1 MNIKGISIVFKKELK
16 DLFRDKK
23 TLFTSILLPLIMFP
37 IIFGLMGRGMDKSTK
52 KVENNVKVAIVENGS
67 SKLGKFLKSQPHIT
81 LVDSKNIK
89 KDIGDG
95 KIYLAVEIP
104 DDFEF
109 SIDKEKPAGLKLIY
123 DDASTSSQTALQII
137 SSYIDV
143 YSKEI
148 AKGRLSARGIDISI
162 LNPVTT
168 KVEAVSNDK
177 SGIGKLMLSLLLPMM
192 LLIYAMSGP
201 MAAATDL
208 GAGEKERGTLEP
220 LLTTNVSRMNL
231 LFGKLFAI
239 TVMGLIGTISSLIG
253 VLIGFKLGGNLF
265 GGDIGFIMPVS
276 SVLMIGIFVLL
287 IVMVFGALELSISIY
302 ARSFKEA
309 QTYLSPL
316 TIIGIAAAYGTY
328 MVDVKTISTAYFN
341 IPIANSA
348 LIIKEFISG
357 IFNPLHIG
365 ITLIWSLFYI
375 VIAVYFAKYM
385 FSREEVIFRT

>member
-89 KDIGDG
+89 KDIEDG

-104 DDFEF
+104 DNFEF

-168 KVEAVSNDK
+168 KVEAVSKDK